1 MNPLFG
7 CIEAGGTKFVCGLM
21 NSHSDKRA
29 IATIATTSPDE
40 TIRQVCSFFDNA
52 QSEYGDIA
60 AFGIA
65 SFGPLQ
71 LERTESKWG
80 ALLDTPKSGWSGV
93 NVMAQLASRFGRPCV
108 VDTDVGAAA
117 LAESV
122 YGCARGLRSAAYVT
136 VGTGIGAGLVID
148 GATVIGIGHPEA
160 GHIRPPR
167 HADDFDFPGICPF
180 HGDCLEGL
188 ASGPA
193 ILQRWGQP
201 LNQLP
206 HDHSAHELIA
216 WYLGVLAVTL
226 TAVASP
232 HRILFGGGVMQ
243 TPGLIERVRI
253 HAAQLGGPYLFGSQ
267 SLDELICPPELG
279 TRAGLAGAFVLAQ
292 RAHSGPA

>member
-7 CIEAGGTKFVCGLM
+7 CVEAGGTKFVCGLM
-21 NSHSDKRA
+21 SGPEDNRA
-29 IATIATTSPDE
+29 IATIPTTTPEE
-40 TIRQVCSFFDNA
+40 TIRNVCDFFETE
-52 QSEYGDIA
+52 QGVYGRAA

-71 LERTESKWG
+71 LDQADSRWG
-80 ALLDTPKSGWSGV
+80 ELLDTPKPGWSGV
-93 NVMAQLASRFGRPCV
+93 NVMARLVRHFDRPCA

-117 LAESV
+117 LAESIF
-122 YGCARGLRSAAYVT
+122 GCARGLRSAAYVT

-148 GATVIGIGHPEA
+148 GSTVIGLDHPEA

-167 HADDFDFPGICPF
+167 FAKDLSFSGICPF

-193 ILQRWGQP
+193 IIKRWGKP

-206 HDHSAHELIA
+206 REHLAHDVIS

-226 TAVASP
+226 AAVTSP
-232 HRILFGGGVMQ
+232 HRIIFGGGVMQ

-253 HAAQLGGPYLFGSQ
+253 HAAQLGGPYLFGSR
-267 SLDELICPPELG
+267 SLEDLICVPELG
-279 TRAGLAGAFVLAQ
+279 TRAGLAGAYLLAQ
-292 RAHSGPA
+292 KANTGTA

>member
-21 NSHSDKRA
+21 KRPDEECA
-29 IATIATTSPDE
+29 VATIATTSPDE
-40 TIRQVCSFFDNA
+40 TIHNVCGFFENA
-52 QSEYGDIA
+52 QREFGNIA

-71 LERTESKWG
+71 LDRTDSKWG
-80 ALLDTPKSGWSGV
+80 ALLDTPKPGWSGA
-93 NVMAQLASRFGRPCV
+93 NVMAQLASRFGRPCA

-117 LAESV
+117 LAESI

-148 GATVIGIGHPEA
+148 GATVNGIGHPEA

-167 HADDFDFPGICPF
+167 YENDLDFPGICPF

-226 TAVASP
+226 AAVTSP
-232 HRILFGGGVMQ
+232 HRIIFGGGVMQ

-267 SLDELICPPELG
+267 SLDELIRPPELG

-292 RAHSGPA
+292 RAHSGPD

>member
-21 NSHSDKRA
+21 NSPEDDRA
-29 IATIATTSPDE
+29 IATIATTTPDE
-40 TIRQVCSFFDNA
+40 TIRKVCDFFEEA
-52 QSEYGDIA
+52 QSEYGNIA

-71 LERTESKWG
+71 LDQTDSEWG
-80 ALLDTPKSGWSGV
+80 ALLRTPKPGWSGV
-93 NVMAQLASRFGRPCV
+93 NFMAQLARHFDRRCAI
-108 VDTDVGAAA
+108 DTDVSAAA

-148 GATVIGIGHPEA
+148 GATVNGFGHPEA

-167 HADDFDFPGICPF
+167 FAKDLAFPGICPF

-193 ILQRWGQP
+193 IVQRWGKP
-201 LNQLP
+201 LSELP
-206 HDHSAHELIA
+206 PEHAAHDVIA
-216 WYLGVLAVTL
+216 WYLGVLAITL
-226 TAVASP
+226 VAVVSP
-232 HRILFGGGVMQ
+232 HRIIFGGGVMQ
-243 TPGLIERVRI
+243 TPGLIERIRF
-253 HAAQLGGPYLFGSQ
+253 HAAQLGGPYLFGARSI
-267 SLDELICPPELG
+267 DELICMPELG
-279 TRAGLAGAFVLAQ
+279 TRAGLTGAFELAR
-292 RAHSGPA
+292 RANAGPA

>member
-21 NSHSDKRA
+21 NSPDDTRA
-29 IATIATTSPDE
+29 ISTIVTTSPEE
-40 TIRQVCSFFDNA
+40 TIRKVCSFFEDA
-52 QSEYGDIA
+52 QSAYGEIA

-71 LERTESKWG
+71 LDRTDSKWG
-80 ALLDTPKSGWSGV
+80 ALLDTPKPGWSGV
-93 NVMAQLASRFGRPCV
+93 NVMAQLASRFGRPCAI
-108 VDTDVGAAA
+108 DTDVGAAA
-117 LAESV
+117 LAESI
-122 YGCARGLRSAAYVT
+122 YGCARELRSAAYIT

-148 GATVIGIGHPEA
+148 GATVIGFGHPEA

-167 HADDFDFPGICPF
+167 YADDFDFHGICPF

-193 ILQRWGQP
+193 IKQRWGKP

-206 HDHSAHELIA
+206 LEHTGHDVIA
-216 WYLGVLAVTL
+216 WYLGVLVVTL
-226 TAVASP
+226 AAVASP
-232 HRILFGGGVMQ
+232 HRIIFGGGVMQ

-267 SLDELICPPELG
+267 SLDELICVPELG

-292 RAHSGPA
+292 QAHSGPD